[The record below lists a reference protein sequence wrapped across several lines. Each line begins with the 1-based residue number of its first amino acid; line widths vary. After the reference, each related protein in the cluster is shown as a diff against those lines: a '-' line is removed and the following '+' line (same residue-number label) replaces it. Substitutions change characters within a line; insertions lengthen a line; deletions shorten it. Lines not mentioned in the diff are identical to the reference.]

1 MTKYYEVTATNEGTT
16 EVLYGSYLRQDCKD
30 EIDAERD
37 SWKECGYKAIK
48 ITSRECT
55 DEIDEEVYEDNLVTK
70 EELFL
75 NHAPDFNFELSAE
88 EFNHIMKRV
97 KEGLDRGFIT
107 QIKPNLFLV
116 NEAY

>member
-1 MTKYYEVTATNEGTT
+1 MTKYYEVTATNEGTS

-30 EIDAERD
+30 EIDAERA
-37 SWKECGYKAIK
+37 SWKADGYKAIK

-88 EFNHIMKRV
+88 ELV
-97 KEGLDRGFIT
+97 KEGLERGFIT

-116 NEAY
+116 NEDY

>member
-1 MTKYYEVTATNEGTT
+1 MNKYYEVTGTIEGTS

-30 EIDAERD
+30 EIDAEREY
-37 SWKECGYKAIK
+37 WKADGYKAIK

-75 NHAPDFNFELSAE
+75 KHAPDFNFELSADE
-88 EFNHIMKRV
+88 LV
-97 KEGLDRGFIT
+97 QEGLERGFIT
-107 QIKPNLFLV
+107 QVKPDLFLI
-116 NEAY
+116 NKSY

>member
-1 MTKYYEVTATNEGTT
+1 MTKYYEVTATIEGTV

-30 EIDAERD
+30 EIDAEKE
-37 SWKECGYKAIK
+37 SWKADGYKAIK

-55 DEIDEEVYEDNLVTK
+55 DEIDEEVYEDNLITK

-75 NHAPDFNFELSAE
+75 NHAPDFNFELSADE
-88 EFNHIMKRV
+88 LV
-97 KEGLDRGFIT
+97 QEGLERGFIT